1 MRSDTPIDKRTYEHR
16 KTIPETGKLRNKKIG
31 FNRDSVLKKAGYR
44 SQFELNLARTLT
56 DNGVPFEYETIK
68 FRYIPEPRNYT
79 PDFYLTE
86 SGIYVEA
93 KGHLTKDD
101 RVKMILIKKQHPEL
115 DIRFV
120 FIRAQN
126 KIYKG
131 SKTTYGAWADK
142 NGFEWAEGS
151 IPEEMMKHDTN

>member
-79 PDFYLTE
+79 PDFYLTK

-131 SKTTYGAWADK
+131 SSTTYGMWATK
-142 NGFEWAEGS
+142 NGFEWAEGA
-151 IPEEMMKHDTN
+151 IPEEWFK

>member
-1 MRSDTPIDKRTYEHR
+1 MRSDTPIDKRTYEYR
-16 KTIPETGKLRNKKIG
+16 KTVPETGKLRSKKIR

-56 DNGVPFEYETIK
+56 DNGVAFEYETIK
-68 FRYIPEPRNYT
+68 FQYIPQPRNYT

-86 SGIYVEA
+86 SNIYVEA

-101 RVKMILIKKQHPEL
+101 RVKMVLIKKQHPEL

-120 FIRAQN
+120 FVRAQN

-131 SKTTYGAWADK
+131 SKTTYASWCERH
-142 NGFEWAEGS
+142 GFQWAEGS
-151 IPEEMMKHDTN
+151 IPTDWYKK